1 MPVSKKKKSSKK
13 SVIDPVARRLR
24 FAAWVIGLGS
34 SFVMG
39 YFEYFAITQDLD
51 MSHTSLVGYPGYC
64 LALVITTV
72 LAILYVRRVYK
83 KNWNFAVVALALW
96 TAVAI
101 ASTLLVTNS
110 TSN

>member
-1 MPVSKKKKSSKK
+1 MLASKKKKSSKK
-13 SVIDPVARRLR
+13 PVIDSTARRLR
-24 FAAWVIGLGS
+24 FAAWTVGLSS

-39 YFEYFAITQDLD
+39 YFEYYAITQDLD

-72 LAILYVRRVYK
+72 LAVLYVRRVYK
-83 KNWNFAVVALALW
+83 RNWNFAVIALLLW

-110 TSN
+110 TST